1 MLILKFK
8 SVNFSFKNK
17 LNFNEFKIERT
28 QARMSV
34 NSEFQIQQINSA
46 LELRD
51 LNSKLREDPGLRVDE
66 IKLLG
71 LRCIIGANID
81 TDFKI
86 NIQSILKIGKKT
98 AYLKFVKIEKN
109 LNDLIEGTISL
120 ANRDDYFDLMEL
132 LIDEAIN
139 TILQFQ
145 SIQLK
150 FKRFGKN
157 SIN

>member
-1 MLILKFK
+1 
-8 SVNFSFKNK
+8 
-17 LNFNEFKIERT
+17 
-28 QARMSV
+28 MSE

-51 LNSKLREDPGLRVDE
+51 LKSKLREDPGLKVDE
-66 IKLLG
+66 IKLLD
-71 LRCIIGANID
+71 LCCNIYAD
-81 TDFKI
+81 IDMDFKLK
-86 NIQSILKIGKKT
+86 IQGILKTGKKT

-109 LNDLIEGTISL
+109 LNGLIEGTISL

-132 LIDEAIN
+132 LTDDAIN
-139 TILQFQ
+139 TILPFQ

-150 FKRFGKN
+150 FRRFGKN